1 MPTAY
6 PEAAG
11 QAAPVATAGR
21 AVAEVLWTSPGPTD
35 PPWRTGVRRLDRWLL
50 GAVAGYALV
59 VAIVAAG
66 GVINDSGRANGGVAF
81 LLLLPLPIAVV
92 LALYRP
98 LDGWRLSTIWLVAT
112 PFLIQGGGGDV
123 PLLEPWQWCF
133 WCPVLFAAAWAV
145 PPRATLVVGALS
157 LLVVLTLPGWSPWTP
172 PLTFVPALLGVGVP
186 LVVGASLGARQR
198 AGRDLA
204 AEQVRAAETQAARGA
219 LAERARIAREMH
231 DVVAHHLSLIA
242 VRCETAPYRLA
253 PLPEPAAG
261 ELAEI
266 AGTAREA
273 LTELQRLLGV
283 LRSDDQSAERA
294 PQPGLGTL
302 PGLLAAVRA
311 AGTDLEWDVEPVV
324 VPDLVGLTAF
334 RVVQQAVAN
343 AAQHAPGS
351 AVRVRVV
358 RDADDLVL
366 EVTNGPGAAPGR
378 AGAGLG
384 LQGMRERVE
393 VHAGRLDAGPLADG
407 GFRVAARLPL
417 GAGGER

>member
-1 MPTAY
+1 M
-6 PEAAG
+6 
-11 QAAPVATAGR
+11 
-21 AVAEVLWTSPGPTD
+21 
-35 PPWRTGVRRLDRWLL
+35 
-50 GAVAGYALV
+50 
-59 VAIVAAG
+59 
-66 GVINDSGRANGGVAF
+66 
-81 LLLLPLPIAVV
+81 
-92 LALYRP
+92 
-98 LDGWRLSTIWLVAT
+98 
-112 PFLIQGGGGDV
+112 
-123 PLLEPWQWCF
+123 
-133 WCPVLFAAAWAV
+133 
-145 PPRATLVVGALS
+145 
-157 LLVVLTLPGWSPWTP
+157 
-172 PLTFVPALLGVGVP
+172 PALLGVGVP

-198 AGRDLA
+198 ASRNLVE
-204 AEQVRAAETQAARGA
+204 EQVRAAETQAARGA

-253 PLPEPAAG
+253 PLQEPAVG
-261 ELAEI
+261 ELTEI

-302 PGLLAAVRA
+302 PGLLADVRA
-311 AGTDLEWDVEPVV
+311 AGTDVTWDVEPLV
-324 VPDLVGLTAF
+324 VPDLVGLTAY

-358 RDADDLVL
+358 RESDDLLL

-378 AGAGLG
+378 SGAGLG

-393 VHAGRLDAGPLADG
+393 VHAGRLEAGPLPDG

-417 GAGGER
+417 GAGVDR